1 MSKNTKVANEEWDF
15 SVLDKAPRSLI
26 HRALLWELDRE
37 IGSGK
42 EPFLKTA
49 ECRKALADS
58 NSLRGTAT
66 GVTELGRGNAKTR
79 PFEEAISF
87 GIDWSQPRDELVRQF
102 GLWLDTQESTGRLQV
117 KPALGKPRDAL
128 TMLRKIS
135 IVRLKNGG
143 LSQRVAAD
151 TFPDKKTYLKSLNKI
166 NWTTASREVD
176 KACKKRQNKLKTIE
190 RTMGS
195 KDWKKD
201 VYGG

>member
-1 MSKNTKVANEEWDF
+1 M
-15 SVLDKAPRSLI
+15 
-26 HRALLWELDRE
+26 
-37 IGSGK
+37 
-42 EPFLKTA
+42 
-49 ECRKALADS
+49 
-58 NSLRGTAT
+58 
-66 GVTELGRGNAKTR
+66 
-79 PFEEAISF
+79 
-87 GIDWSQPRDELVRQF
+87 RQF

-151 TFPDKKTYLKSLNKI
+151 TYPDKKTYLKSLNKI

-201 VYGG
+201 LYGG

>member
-1 MSKNTKVANEEWDF
+1 MSKNSKIANEEWDF
-15 SVLDKAPRSLI
+15 SVLEKAPRSLI
-26 HRALLWELDRE
+26 YRALLWELDRE
-37 IGSGK
+37 VGSGK

-49 ECRKALADS
+49 ECRKALSAPS
-58 NSLRGTAT
+58 SLKGNAS

-79 PFEEAISF
+79 PFEESISF

-117 KPALGKPRDAL
+117 KPALGKTRDTL

-135 IVRLKNGG
+135 IVRLKQGG
-143 LSQRVAAD
+143 FSQRVAAD
-151 TFPDKKTYLKSLNKI
+151 TYPDQKSYLKSLNRI
-166 NWTTASREVD
+166 NWTTASREVG
-176 KACKKRQNKLKTIE
+176 KACKKRENKLKSIE

-195 KDWKKD
+195 KNWKKD